1 MREEAKAD
9 AITRKTVRAK
19 QTKNTTTSENIDSE
33 SVAYLVREKIKGDLS
48 RMETQ
53 INNLSANFLAFQN
66 DVMEK
71 FRQIIRLVD
80 CSATQIPNQNAA
92 NADGDTEM
100 ADIRRPSSQHIG
112 TQTEAVNNDII
123 AEAIRFAKRNTF
135 LAEVSS
141 LLTIHF
147 LYLAG

>member
-80 CSATQIPNQNAA
+80 CSATQIPNQNSA

-123 AEAIRFAKRNTF
+123 AEAIRFANQKTV